1 MGFVI
6 AVDGPAG
13 SGKGTITS
21 RVAKRLGIS
30 IMDTGAMYR
39 CVTVYFLRNGIE
51 LDDDAGV
58 KDALTKIDI
67 EMEVIDGVQNFFLNG
82 ENVSKEIRTKE
93 VDALVSQVSHVLPV
107 RLAMVDLQ
115 RKLARGK
122 NIIMEGRDIGT
133 NVFPDAECKIYLDA
147 TPEERARRRMK
158 QNEEKGIEVSYEEV
172 LANVK
177 FRDENDRT
185 SDVAPLKMADDAVLL
200 DSTNL
205 SIEEVTDEAIRIIKE
220 KIDIKDIGE

>member
-1 MGFVI
+1 
-6 AVDGPAG
+6 
-13 SGKGTITS
+13 
-21 RVAKRLGIS
+21 
-30 IMDTGAMYR
+30 
-39 CVTVYFLRNGIE
+39 
-51 LDDDAGV
+51 
-58 KDALTKIDI
+58 LTKIDI

-220 KIDIKDIGE
+220 KIDIEDIGE

>member
-51 LDDDAGV
+51 LYDDAGV

-220 KIDIKDIGE
+220 KIDIEDIGE

>member
-158 QNEEKGIEVSYEEV
+158 QNAEKGIEVSYEEV

-205 SIEEVTDEAIRIIKE
+205 SIEVVF
-220 KIDIKDIGE
+220 